1 MRRHIHA
8 AAPQPAPMDESAPG
22 LSAASA
28 FSETDRAAVYR
39 VIGTRRDV
47 RDQFLPDPL
56 PDDLV
61 GRLLAAAHAAPS
73 VGFMQPWNF
82 ILVRS
87 AQMRQAA
94 FQAFSRANDEAADMF
109 DGERRDLYR
118 SLKLEGIRKAPL
130 SICVTCDPD
139 RAGPVVLG
147 RTHNPKMDAFST
159 VCAVQNLWL
168 AARAE
173 GVGVGWVSIFRDED
187 VRAMLNIPPRV
198 EIVAWLCLGYVD
210 RLYEEPELAVKGWRQ
225 RLPLED
231 LVFEECWRDPESGP
245 AYDDPP

>member
-1 MRRHIHA
+1 MQTDPFAHA
-8 AAPQPAPMDESAPG
+8 LLPAGE
-22 LSAASA
+22 
-28 FSETDRAAVYR
+28 FSKVERAAVYR
-39 VIGTRRDV
+39 AIETRRDV

-61 GRLLAAAHAAPS
+61 MRLLGAAHSAPS

-82 ILVRS
+82 ILIRDPAVRE
-87 AQMRQAA
+87 AA
-94 FQAFSRANDEAADMF
+94 RAAFSRANDEAGEMF
-109 DGERRDLYR
+109 AEESRDLYR
-118 SLKLEGIRKAPL
+118 SLKLEGIVKAPL

-147 RTHNPKMDAFST
+147 RTHNPRMDAYST

-187 VRAMLNIPPRV
+187 VRGLLGIPDRV

-210 RLYEEPELAVKGWRQ
+210 RLYGEPELALKGWRQ
-225 RLPLED
+225 RLGLD
-231 LVFEECWRDPESGP
+231 ALIFQDRWDSR
-245 AYDDPP
+245 